1 MKLKFDAGLSYQL
14 DAIQSVTD
22 LFEGL
27 PPITMQ
33 GSLNIHFARKQDELL
48 QELGIGN
55 HCLMCGDLL
64 LNNLQSIQE
73 RNRLPK
79 SSVIEKSNGTPHFSI
94 EMETGT
100 GKTYVYL
107 RTIFELHRKHGFK
120 KFVIVVPSVAVREGV
135 LSSIALMRDHFDSL
149 YDKIPFDHFVYS
161 SNDLSRV
168 RQFALNN
175 SIQIM
180 IINIQAFQKELN
192 IINQEQDKMSG
203 RRPIDYIEA
212 TSPIVI
218 IDEPQSVDNT
228 DKARQAITTLN
239 PLFCLRYSATH
250 LTPYNLLYKL
260 DPIRAYDMRLVKRIE
275 VDSVRADNNFN
286 GVFLR
291 IDKIGYAKGAK
302 TPHAKA
308 TIFDDGSKE
317 KKITLH
323 QGTNVSAHTDRPGY
337 DGYIVA
343 NISSEKG
350 LERVEFSNGKIIPVK
365 QEEGGMGDELLKA
378 QIHRTIEEHFHKEYR
393 LKDKGIKVLSLFFV
407 DKVAH
412 YRLYDDQ
419 GKAQKGKFAEWF
431 EESYQKISQRPIY
444 AGLIPFD
451 VEKLHDGYFSADRKK
466 NQIVDTNGSTKAD
479 DDTYKLIMKDK
490 ERLLSQEEPLRF
502 IFTHSALKEGWDNP
516 NIFQICSLRDMGVER
531 ERRQTLGRGLRL
543 PVNQCGDRIHD
554 DAINR
559 LTVIASE
566 SFHDYA
572 KGLQDD
578 IENDLGI
585 KFGRIEPTTF
595 SSLFNGAISKE
606 IWVVLENQG
615 YIDQQGRITDKFTP
629 EKPGFQLELP
639 EALQHMSSNIID
651 ELKRHIFKDRIVNA
665 RERRTLKYNKQIEL
679 NEDFKILWEKISKKT
694 RYFVEFETRDLIRN
708 AIAKICKMDS
718 IRPVS
723 ILIDKTE
730 IDINKA
736 GVEGGRVL
744 DSKTAMVTISYA
756 LPDILAFLQR
766 ETELTRGTLVEILKQ
781 SGRLQDFLVN
791 PQAFMTQIA
800 KLITRTLHETVSQ
813 GIKYEQIED
822 QCYEMRLFQHEEI
835 VGYLNNLYEVQ
846 SEDNR
851 TPYDCV
857 PFDSE
862 LERQVAEGLDSN
874 KRVKFFCKLPREFI
888 VPTPLGNYNP
898 DWAVSIED
906 DEKLY
911 LIRETKSTHD
921 ASKRRETENLKT
933 DCGKAHFEA
942 LGVNFK
948 IATNIREMLD
958 K

>member
-1 MKLKFDAGLSYQL
+1 MKLKFDAELPYQL
-14 DAIQSVTD
+14 EAIQSVID

-27 PPITMQ
+27 PSVMMQ
-33 GSLNIHFARKQDELL
+33 GSLDINFGRKNDIMFE
-48 QELGIGN
+48 ELGIGN

-64 LNNLQSIQE
+64 LNNLQSVQE

-79 SSVIEKSNGTPHFSI
+79 SSTIEKSDGTPHFSI

-120 KFVIVVPSVAVREGV
+120 KFVIVVPSVAIREGV

-149 YDKIPFDHFVYS
+149 YDKVPFDHFVYNS
-161 SNDLSRV
+161 SDLSRV

-192 IINQEQDKMSG
+192 IFNQEQDKMSG
-203 RRPIDYIEA
+203 RRPRDYVEA

-228 DKARQAITTLN
+228 DKAKQAITTLK

-250 LTPYNLLYKL
+250 LSPYNLLYKL

-275 VDSVRADNNFN
+275 VDSVRAEDNFN

-308 TIFDDGSKE
+308 TIFNDGSKE

-323 QGTNVSAHTDRPGY
+323 QGTDVSTHSDRPGY
-337 DGYIVA
+337 EGYIVT
-343 NISSEKG
+343 NISAEKG
-350 LERVEFSNGKIIPVK
+350 FERVEFSNGKILHLK
-365 QEEGGMGDELLKA
+365 QEEGGMSDELQKA
-378 QIHRTIEEHFHKEYR
+378 QIHRTIEEHFQKEIR
-393 LKDKGIKVLSLFFV
+393 LKEKGIKVLSLFFV
-407 DKVAH
+407 DKVAN

-419 GKAQKGKFAEWF
+419 GAPQKGKFAEWF
-431 EESYQKISQRPIY
+431 EESFKKISQRPIY

-451 VEKLHDGYFSADRKK
+451 VDKLHNGYFSADRKR

-566 SFHDYA
+566 PFQDYA
-572 KGLQDD
+572 KGLQEDM
-578 IENDLGI
+578 ENDLGI
-585 KFGRIEPTTF
+585 KFGRIETTTF
-595 SSLFNGAISKE
+595 SALFGGDNSNKIFAILAE
-606 IWVVLENQG
+606 QG

-629 EKPGFQLELP
+629 EKSGFRLELP
-639 EALQHMSSNIID
+639 EPLQEMSSTIID
-651 ELKRHIFKDRIVNA
+651 EMKRHIFKDRVVNA
-665 RERRTLKYNKQIEL
+665 RERRTLIYNKQIEL
-679 NEDFKILWEKISKKT
+679 NEDFKVLWEKISKKT
-694 RYFVEFETRDLIRN
+694 RYFIEFETLDLIRN
-708 AIAKICKMDS
+708 AVAKIKKMDS
-718 IRPVS
+718 IQPVK

-744 DSKTAMVTISYA
+744 DIKTEMVPITYS
-756 LPDILAFLQR
+756 LPDVLAFLQR
-766 ETELTRGTLVEILKQ
+766 ETELTRVTLVEILKR

-800 KLITRTLHETVSQ
+800 KLITHTLHETVSQ
-813 GIKYEQIED
+813 GIKYEQIKD
-822 QCYEMRLFQHEEI
+822 QYYEMRLFQHGEI

-846 SEDNR
+846 STDDR
-851 TPYDCV
+851 TPYDYV

-862 LERQVAEGLDSN
+862 LERQIAEGLDSN
-874 KRVKFFCKLPREFI
+874 QRVKFFCKLPRKF
-888 VPTPLGNYNP
+888 VVSTPLGDYNP
-898 DWAVSIED
+898 DWAVAVEG

-921 ASKRRETENLKT
+921 TSKRRETENLKT

-948 IATNIREMLD
+948 IATNIREILQ